1 MSLEALLLILRI
13 AAALLLLAFVGA
25 LFVMMWRDYHAVSL
39 EVVSRTRKRGRLV
52 VVNSDNGDGTPVKQG
67 MTFPLLP
74 LTSLGRAPTNTIVL
88 NDTFTSNEHA
98 LVTLRSGQWWLE
110 DRNSSNGTL
119 LNGYRIQEPVVVSA
133 GDVIAVGRVELK
145 LELD

>member
-1 MSLEALLLILRI
+1 MNADSLLFALR
-13 AAALLLLAFVGA
+13 AAAGLLLLAFVGA
-25 LFVMMWRDYHAVSL
+25 LLVMTWRDYHAVSQ
-39 EVVSRTRKRGRLV
+39 EVISRTRRRGRLV
-52 VVNSDNGDGTPVKQG
+52 VMQSNGATLKPGVA
-67 MTFPLLP
+67 FPLLP

-88 NDTFTSNEHA
+88 NDTFASNEHA

-119 LNGYRIQEPVVVSA
+119 LNGYRIQEPVVISA

-145 LELD
+145 LELE

>member
-1 MSLEALLLILRI
+1 MNTEGLLLALRI
-13 AAALLLLAFVGA
+13 AAGLLLLAFVGA
-25 LFVMMWRDYHAVSL
+25 LFMMMWRDYQAVSR
-39 EVVSRTRKRGRLV
+39 EVASRTRKRGRLV
-52 VVNSDNGDGTPVKQG
+52 VLSADGTPLKPG
-67 MTFPLLP
+67 LSYPLLP

-88 NDTFTSNEHA
+88 NDTFASGEHA

-110 DRNSSNGTL
+110 DRNSSNGTV

-133 GDVIAVGRVELK
+133 GDVISVGQVDLK